1 MFVLAIRIH
10 FLCFKFGHSLSL
22 CFLILSD
29 FKASQLDL
37 VSLILSKIREHKVW
51 LTQIKNNWRV
61 WRTAFQALISDNP
74 DNLDCM
80 HFERTRTQS
89 NPLLVGMSLSMCPYQ
104 LLPATCMALTGILA
118 LIRTMLEPKTWN
130 LESLETIF
138 TCLKEWCL
146 SHGCSSLVLVQT
158 LVHIHKRKASMAA
171 SGSGAAL
178 FWASTASISCQ
189 MEPKSWS

>member
-1 MFVLAIRIH
+1 V
-10 FLCFKFGHSLSL
+10 
-22 CFLILSD
+22 
-29 FKASQLDL
+29 
-37 VSLILSKIREHKVW
+37 ILSKIREHKVW

-80 HFERTRTQS
+80 HFERARTQS

-104 LLPATCMALTGILA
+104 LLPATCMALTVILA

-158 LVHIHKRKASMAA
+158 LVHIHKRKASMVA